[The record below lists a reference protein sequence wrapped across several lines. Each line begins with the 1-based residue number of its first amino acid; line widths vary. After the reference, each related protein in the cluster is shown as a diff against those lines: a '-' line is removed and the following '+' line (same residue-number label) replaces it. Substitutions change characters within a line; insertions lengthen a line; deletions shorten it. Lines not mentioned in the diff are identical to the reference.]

1 MRRSLM
7 SLMMALAVVF
17 AMPARAAVHY
27 RSDADLL
34 RVCGL
39 SPSLGVILRGPD
51 GERMSREEFFRKI
64 NEGSP
69 FSQDGVIHIQRV
81 VFTLGNSLNL
91 EQPPSGQ
98 VTKLKIG
105 EPIPSFRGTALDG
118 TRVSNRTFQNR
129 LTVVDFFGVDCGAC
143 IDEIPVLNAF
153 KAGHP
158 HVQTLAITM
167 DAREY
172 VSDLVQRTSFKWR
185 VAPDAIN
192 LVQGVGVWFAPT
204 YALVDQRGR
213 LLAVTSASPL
223 HAPGKALTSEDLARW
238 VHRFET
244 PGPREH

>member
-1 MRRSLM
+1 MRRWLTPLM
-7 SLMMALAVVF
+7 IALALVL
-17 AMPARAAVHY
+17 AAPARAAVRY
-27 RSDADLL
+27 QSDADLL
-34 RVCGL
+34 RASSL
-39 SPSLGVILRGPD
+39 PPSLGLILRGPD
-51 GERMSREEFFRKI
+51 GERVSREEFFRKI

-98 VTKLKIG
+98 VIKLKVG
-105 EPIPSFRGTALDG
+105 DPIPSFHGTALDG
-118 TRVSNRTFQNR
+118 TKVSNRTFRNR
-129 LTVVDFFGVDCGAC
+129 MTIVDFFGVDCGAC

-158 HVQTLAITM
+158 QVQTLAFTM

-172 VSDLVQRTSFKWR
+172 VSDLVQRTSFKWK

-192 LVQGVGVWFAPT
+192 LVQRIGFWFAPT

-213 LLAVTSASPL
+213 LLAVTSASQL
-223 HAPGKALTSEDLARW
+223 HAPGKVLTSEDLARW
-238 VHRFET
+238 VQRFET
-244 PGPREH
+244 PDSPRH